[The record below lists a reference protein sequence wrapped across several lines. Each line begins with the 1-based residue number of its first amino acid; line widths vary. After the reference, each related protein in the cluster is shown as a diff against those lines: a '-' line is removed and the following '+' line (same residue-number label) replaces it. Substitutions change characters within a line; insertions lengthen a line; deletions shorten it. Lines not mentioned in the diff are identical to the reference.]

1 MVNYPMSLIMRLI
14 IISLLLSIFFIST
27 ACTIHRIDVQQG
39 NVITKDMVDQLK
51 SGMSKGQV
59 LFVMGS
65 PLIEDPF
72 HAERWDYV
80 FTMQPGDTRKITEYK
95 RVSVLFKDQKVEN
108 IDVVNVN

>member
-1 MVNYPMSLIMRLI
+1 MRIITIGFFLLIFL
-14 IISLLLSIFFIST
+14 FTT

-39 NVITKDMVDQLK
+39 NVITKDMVDKLK
-51 SGMSKGQV
+51 TGMTKGQV

-72 HAERWDYV
+72 HGERWDYV

-95 RVSVLFKDQKVEN
+95 RVSVLFSEDKVEN
-108 IDVVNVN
+108 VNVVNVN

>member
-1 MVNYPMSLIMRLI
+1 MRI
-14 IISLLLSIFFIST
+14 IVLAILLNIVLATT

-51 SGMSKGQV
+51 TGMTKRQV

-72 HAERWDYV
+72 HGNRWDYV
-80 FTMQPGDTRKITEYK
+80 FTLQPGDKRKITEYK
-95 RVSVLFKDQKVEN
+95 RVTVLFDKDTVAN
-108 IDVVNVN
+108 IDVKNVN

>member
-1 MVNYPMSLIMRLI
+1 MRLI
-14 IISLLLSIFFIST
+14 FVSSILAVFFMSS